1 MAAVNYFTE
10 DISYKITNPRKTAA
24 WIKRVALSEKKQI
37 DQLNFIFCSDDYL
50 LKINREYLN
59 HNSYTDIITF
69 PTNESPLVI
78 AGDIF
83 ISVERVKE
91 NAVAFDVDFTNE
103 LRRVIIHGVLHLIG
117 FKDKSKDQKK
127 EMREKED
134 AYLSLW

>member
-10 DISYKITNPRKTAA
+10 DISFKVPHPRKTAA
-24 WIKRVALSEKKQI
+24 WIKRVALSEKKQV

-59 HNSYTDIITF
+59 HNYYTDIITF
-69 PTNESPLVI
+69 PTNEGSRVI

-83 ISVERVKE
+83 ISVERVNE
-91 NAVAFDVDFTNE
+91 NAEAFDVDFIHE

-117 FKDKSKDQKK
+117 FTDKSKDQKK
-127 EMREKED
+127 RMREKED